1 MGNNKLSQK
10 AQAEE
15 ELRKLSI
22 EMRYLEQTAEV
33 LQQRITMVNA
43 ALTDATYANA
53 TLDGIE
59 QQKENAELLV
69 PIGAGS
75 YVRAKLADS
84 NKVVVGMGSG
94 VSVEK
99 TLAEAKTTL
108 KERLD
113 ELENTLNSAQQ
124 QFSQVAQRINS
135 GRERLESLLSTVRE
149 GKS

>member
-1 MGNNKLSQK
+1 
-10 AQAEE
+10 
-15 ELRKLSI
+15 
-22 EMRYLEQTAEV
+22 
-33 LQQRITMVNA
+33 
-43 ALTDATYANA
+43 TYANA

-84 NKVVVGMGSG
+84 NKVIVGMGSG

>member
-1 MGNNKLSQK
+1 
-10 AQAEE
+10 
-15 ELRKLSI
+15 
-22 EMRYLEQTAEV
+22 
-33 LQQRITMVNA
+33 
-43 ALTDATYANA
+43 
-53 TLDGIE
+53 
-59 QQKENAELLV
+59 
-69 PIGAGS
+69 
-75 YVRAKLADS
+75 
-84 NKVVVGMGSG
+84 MGSG

-108 KERLD
+108 KERID